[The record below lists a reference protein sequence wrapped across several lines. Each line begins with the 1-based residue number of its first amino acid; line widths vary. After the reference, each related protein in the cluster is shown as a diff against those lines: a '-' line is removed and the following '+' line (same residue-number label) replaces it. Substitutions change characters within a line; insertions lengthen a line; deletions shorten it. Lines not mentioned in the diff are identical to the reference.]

1 MTAVNVLIE
10 PDAATRDRARDFNA
24 GLRHTMPDGFAL
36 DATHAPHI
44 TVLQRYVRTPELEQA
59 LDAVG
64 AVVAGA
70 DLASLD
76 LRATS
81 IAHAKWDTPGIGI
94 ASPARARTSTRSPCR
109 AG

>member
-1 MTAVNVLIE
+1 MSEVTAIVVLIE
-10 PDAATRDRARDFNA
+10 PDAATRARARVLNA
-24 GLRHTMPDGFAL
+24 RLRQTMPEGFAL
-36 DATHAPHI
+36 DESHAPHI

-76 LRATS
+76 LRATR
-81 IAHAKWDTPGIGI
+81 IAHAEWDTPEP
-94 ASPARARTSTRSPCR
+94 ASRA
-109 AG
+109 